1 MGRGGARTAAQAAR
15 AAAKF
20 RKPGLAPPRVPC
32 PAPPRPA
39 PPPARRLLTPRRA
52 WRCLAVAP
60 TGFEIAGTECPP
72 LDTEEQ
78 RKALIGQTILHA
90 WDNATGG

>member
-1 MGRGGARTAAQAAR
+1 
-15 AAAKF
+15 
-20 RKPGLAPPRVPC
+20 
-32 PAPPRPA
+32 
-39 PPPARRLLTPRRA
+39 
-52 WRCLAVAP
+52 LAVAP